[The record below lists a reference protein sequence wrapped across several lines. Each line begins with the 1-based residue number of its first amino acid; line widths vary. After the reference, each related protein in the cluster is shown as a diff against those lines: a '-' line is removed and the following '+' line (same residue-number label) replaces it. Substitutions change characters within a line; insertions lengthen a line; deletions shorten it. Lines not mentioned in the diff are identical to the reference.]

1 MILQEE
7 SSHGMENNFPLT
19 PSLLDIRSTPYDNEY
34 LLNHSM
40 KALCGIRGMS
50 RKSILG
56 WENFPP
62 NGTSLKAKKKKKPKK
77 TLEAVFETDYVYEF
91 VNMWAAFYGDLFQ
104 WV

>member
-7 SSHGMENNFPLT
+7 SSHGMENNLPLT

-40 KALCGIRGMS
+40 TALCGIRGMS

-56 WENFPP
+56 WENFPR
-62 NGTSLKAKKKKKPKK
+62 NGTSLKAKKKKTQK
-77 TLEAVFETDYVYEF
+77 TMEAVFETDYVYQF
-91 VNMWAAFYGDLFQ
+91 VNMWAAFYSDLFQ

>member
-7 SSHGMENNFPLT
+7 SSHGMENNLPLT
-19 PSLLDIRSTPYDNEY
+19 PSLFDIRSTPYDNEY

-62 NGTSLKAKKKKKPKK
+62 NGTSLKAKKKKPKK
-77 TLEAVFETDYVYEF
+77 SPGGCV
-91 VNMWAAFYGDLFQ
+91 
-104 WV
+104 